1 MDLFAPR
8 TFSTDWEIMVV
19 DKLERSVDTEKIA
32 AFAGVLSAE
41 FDLPIGI
48 DWNTL
53 EFAMGINTSLEQIWT
68 RIQQLTDRAAQ
79 IVREFDLDLFPAGS
93 HPTAPMFNS
102 SHVHV
107 GTIQDESAAIRLENQ
122 MLRYTPAFAA
132 LAANSPLAGHLRGE
146 QKSYRVRHQ
155 AWGCATPGFFRDPQ
169 MSQATWGCD
178 AAPKMYG
185 APTMEVRIADC
196 ASSRRFAAELA
207 AFVAAYTHYRGT
219 QPVERALPPREYR
232 DCMTN
237 RWSAARHGLQA
248 TFAWEGGSRP
258 VVEVLDAMLDECRGA
273 LAALG
278 VRRTDLQ
285 LIETMI
291 RKRVCQ
297 ADFALDLA
305 QRYPDN
311 VCLASAYAKLAR
323 HWNVF
328 DEYLEAA
335 PALEPAPLLDEE
347 AIIQEHL
354 ALIGENTHFYRTREA
369 MNYPPP
375 VADEIL
381 ERLIEQGLVRREVT
395 ERRGTVLYRRCQ
407 ESPSS

>member
-1 MDLFAPR
+1 MDTFEPR

-19 DKLERSVDTEKIA
+19 DKLERFVDTEKIA
-32 AFAGVLSAE
+32 AFAGLLSAE
-41 FDLPIGI
+41 FDLPINI

-53 EFAMGINTSLEQIWT
+53 EFALGINKSFEQIWE
-68 RIQQLTDRAAQ
+68 RIQKVTDRASQ

-107 GTIQDESAAIRLENQ
+107 GTLRDESLAIRLENQ

-132 LAANSPLAGHLRGE
+132 LAANSPVAGNMRGE
-146 QKSYRVRHQ
+146 QKSYRVRRQ

-207 AFVAAYTHYRGT
+207 TFIAAYTHHRGAE
-219 QPVERALPPREYR
+219 PAERPLPPREYR

-248 TFAWEGGSRP
+248 TFAWEGGPRP
-258 VVEVLDAMLDECRGA
+258 VVEVLDAMLDECAEA

-278 VRRTDLQ
+278 ARRSDLR
-285 LIETMI
+285 LINTML

-297 ADFALDLA
+297 ADLALDLA
-305 QRYPDN
+305 RRYPDN

-323 HWNVF
+323 HWTLF

-335 PALEPAPLLDEE
+335 PALEPIPLADEQ
-347 AIIQEHL
+347 AILQEHL
-354 ALIGENTHFYRTREA
+354 ALIGEGTHFYRSREA
-369 MNYPPP
+369 MCYPPP

-381 ERLIEQGLVRREVT
+381 ERMIEQGLVRRETT
-395 ERRGTVLYRRCQ
+395 EKRGTLLYRC
-407 ESPSS
+407 PNLSS

>member
-1 MDLFAPR
+1 MNVFEPR

-19 DKLERSVDTEKIA
+19 DKLERFVDTQKIA
-32 AFAGVLSAE
+32 AFAGLLSAE
-41 FDLPIGI
+41 FDLPINI

-53 EFAMGINTSLEQIWT
+53 EFALGINTSLG
-68 RIQQLTDRAAQ
+68 QLWERMQKVTDRASQ
-79 IVREFDLDLFPAGS
+79 WVREFDLDLFPAGS

-107 GTIQDESAAIRLENQ
+107 GTIQDESLAIRLENQ

-132 LAANSPLAGHLRGE
+132 LAANSPVAGNRRGE
-146 QKSYRVRHQ
+146 HKSYRVRHQ
-155 AWGCATPGFFRDPQ
+155 AWGCTTPGSFRDPH
-169 MSQATWGCD
+169 MSQATWGND

-207 AFVAAYTHYRGT
+207 TFIAAYTHHRGT
-219 QPVERALPPREYR
+219 QPAERALPPREYR

-248 TFAWEGGSRP
+248 TFAWEGGARP
-258 VVEVLDAMLDECRGA
+258 VVEVLDDMLDECGEA
-273 LAALG
+273 LTALG
-278 VRRTDLQ
+278 AQRSDLR
-285 LIETMI
+285 LINDML
-291 RKRVCQ
+291 RKRICQ

-305 QRYPDN
+305 RRYPDN

-323 HWNVF
+323 HWTIF

-335 PALEPAPLLDEE
+335 PTLEPIPLADEQTILE
-347 AIIQEHL
+347 EHL
-354 ALIGENTHFYRTREA
+354 ALIGEGTHFYRSREA
-369 MNYPPP
+369 MCYPPP

-381 ERLIEQGLVRREVT
+381 ERMVEQGLVRREVT
-395 ERRGTVLYRRCQ
+395 ERRGTLLYRCQ
-407 ESPSS
+407 NPSS